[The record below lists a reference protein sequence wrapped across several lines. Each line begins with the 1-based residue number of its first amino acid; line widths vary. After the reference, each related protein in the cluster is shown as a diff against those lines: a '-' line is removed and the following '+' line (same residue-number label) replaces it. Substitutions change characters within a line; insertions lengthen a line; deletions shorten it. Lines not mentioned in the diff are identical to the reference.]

1 MSYTTNGRGEAKGLN
16 FFTLALK
23 KTTPAAV
30 VVCWNS
36 VFHSGGDILLKCS
49 GLAARMMLGGG
60 SVPTAQLLWRRYG
73 YSSEA

>member
-1 MSYTTNGRGEAKGLN
+1 MKVKTQKRDVLVEKNPKQSRVSYMTNSRGEAKGLN

-36 VFHSGGDILLKCS
+36 VFHSGGDIVS
-49 GLAARMMLGGG
+49 
-60 SVPTAQLLWRRYG
+60 
-73 YSSEA
+73 